1 MVTEYIYI
9 YIYIYIYVVAS
20 IEDITGE
27 IIVVLK
33 RVLGRNRRGVNGER
47 KTM

>member
-9 YIYIYIYVVAS
+9 YIVVNR
-20 IEDITGE
+20 EDITGK

-33 RVLGRNRRGVNGER
+33 RVLVEAEEA
-47 KTM
+47 

>member
-9 YIYIYIYVVAS
+9 YIYIVVN

-33 RVLGRNRRGVNGER
+33 RVLVATKE
-47 KTM
+47 T